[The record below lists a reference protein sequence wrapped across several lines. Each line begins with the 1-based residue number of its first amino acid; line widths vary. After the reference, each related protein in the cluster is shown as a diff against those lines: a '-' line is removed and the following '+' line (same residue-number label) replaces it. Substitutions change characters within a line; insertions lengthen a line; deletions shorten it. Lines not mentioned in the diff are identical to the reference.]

1 MSATVILPLSLGY
14 DVCILA
20 LLHWEITLGVKTTNC
35 RGANSYSTKALCCC
49 RLSWRARKENI
60 VKVASSVVEARRER
74 EFWEGQQQQGISWDA
89 EVGVRLLIV
98 VRAVEVLG

>member
-1 MSATVILPLSLGY
+1 M
-14 DVCILA
+14 
-20 LLHWEITLGVKTTNC
+20 
-35 RGANSYSTKALCCC
+35 
-49 RLSWRARKENI
+49 
-60 VKVASSVVEARRER
+60 KVASSVVEARRER

>member
-1 MSATVILPLSLGY
+1 M
-14 DVCILA
+14 
-20 LLHWEITLGVKTTNC
+20 
-35 RGANSYSTKALCCC
+35 
-49 RLSWRARKENI
+49 
-60 VKVASSVVEARRER
+60 KVASSGVEARRER

>member
-1 MSATVILPLSLGY
+1 MY
-14 DVCILA
+14 ILA

-49 RLSWRARKENI
+49 RRRLARKGSI
-60 VKVASSVVEARRER
+60 VKVASSAVEARRER

>member
-1 MSATVILPLSLGY
+1 MY
-14 DVCILA
+14 ILA

-35 RGANSYSTKALCCC
+35 RGANSYSTKALCWRRSC
-49 RLSWRARKENI
+49 RARKGSI